1 MVLRFSL
8 PSSLHLLLLHYAEL
22 SDGLRWDNEV
32 SLIPLLWFSS
42 AHGEQCLCAVMTA
55 TKVCWKSVYENGNH
69 RLSNFCMTEMVQSQP
84 SVLSNII
91 CVCVPVVCVCTCVW
105 VCLCVCVPEC
115 VYEGIEDW
123 WLIFRC
129 IMNHVSPRLVN
140 CTLTEKSCSSLASA
154 LTSHSSSLTQLNLTG
169 NKLLDSGV
177 ELLCSAL
184 PHQNCKL
191 KELQ

>member
-1 MVLRFSL
+1 MCVGVFSL
-8 PSSLHLLLLHYAEL
+8 VVI
-22 SDGLRWDNEV
+22 WDRNR
-32 SLIPLLWFSS
+32 SIW
-42 AHGEQCLCAVMTA
+42 AVYIRA
-55 TKVCWKSVYENGNH
+55 QV
-69 RLSNFCMTEMVQSQP
+69 
-84 SVLSNII
+84 
-91 CVCVPVVCVCTCVW
+91 CVCVCVCVCMSFCLCVCVSVCVFLCVCVCIRECVCVSVCVCVCVCIRECVW

-129 IMNHVSPRLVN
+129 VMNHVSPRLVN